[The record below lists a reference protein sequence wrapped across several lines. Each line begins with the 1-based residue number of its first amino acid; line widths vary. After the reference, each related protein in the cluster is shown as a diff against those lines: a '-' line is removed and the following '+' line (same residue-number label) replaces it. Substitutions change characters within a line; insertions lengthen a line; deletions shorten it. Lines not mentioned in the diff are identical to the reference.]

1 MFDGLW
7 VEERSVLQMLH
18 AQGVNISHE
27 DVEHVLTWQ
36 ATFHANAI
44 MQ

>member
-7 VEERSVLQMLH
+7 VEERYVLQMLR
-18 AQGVNISHE
+18 AEGVNISHE
-27 DVEHVLTWQ
+27 DVEHALTWQ
-36 ATFHANAI
+36 ATFHAHAI